1 MFGQHLKIVEVT
13 LNNIK
18 FLSHLMKLISLVLG
32 EGMWQNIEKVI
43 SKRQS
48 SSCSLSD
55 IIDWEMYR
63 KLTD

>member
-13 LNNIK
+13 LNNIE

-55 IIDWEMYR
+55 IID
-63 KLTD
+63 